1 MSQKFIYSFRK
12 YWVTVHYIPGPVLDV
27 GDRAV
32 NKTGRNSRLH
42 GVYIQVGEAGNKNDR
57 FVFSNDKI
65 TTKHDEYVKRITHT
79 HRHKAGWGPGTWMEA
94 AIQEGKP
101 RESSLQN
108 QFWVKSWQAR
118 TWAGLVSGQRASWAQ
133 SGGCPWL
140 EPSEGGGVGG
150 EERAWGWSVMCQ
162 IRWGF
167 GGCWKRFRLF
177 LQVKWGDMGRSSAEK
192 WYDLLSVKDRCGCF
206 MGN

>member
-1 MSQKFIYSFRK
+1 MSQKFIYLFRK
-12 YWVTVHYIPGPVLDV
+12 YWVSVHYIPGPVSDF

-32 NKTGRNSRLH
+32 NKTGRNSGLH

-108 QFWVKSWQAR
+108 QFWVKLWQAK
-118 TWAGLVSGQRASWAQ
+118 TWAGLVSGQRAFWAQ

-140 EPSEGGGVGG
+140 EPGKGGGVVGRRGHEAGVWCVRSGG
-150 EERAWGWSVMCQ
+150 ALGA
-162 IRWGF
+162 
-167 GGCWKRFRLF
+167 
-177 LQVKWGDMGRSSAEK
+177 AEK
-192 WYDLLSVKDRCGCF
+192 GLGFSSKWNEETWEGL
-206 MGN
+206 